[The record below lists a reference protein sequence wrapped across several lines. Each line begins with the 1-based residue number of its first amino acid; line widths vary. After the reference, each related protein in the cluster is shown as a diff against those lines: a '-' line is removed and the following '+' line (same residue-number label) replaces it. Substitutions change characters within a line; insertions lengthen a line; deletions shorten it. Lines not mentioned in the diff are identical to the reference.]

1 MFLRQSVWFRCQM
14 TQENKLQRQP
24 NSPSRH
30 NTLPEQLHWH
40 QESTA
45 GGQIAALPSTLK
57 EQQHIQT
64 LLWIESCPLNQRLQ
78 NHCVWMDFKRLSL
91 TCATRGVKMVV
102 EEKAEEKLTMYMS
115 QPWSNAGCG
124 SGDSSRREPGGPMK
138 AIFSAGTHEHWVK
151 DCPEKQETEANW
163 LGGWEREWS
172 SA

>member
-24 NSPSRH
+24 NSPSR
-30 NTLPEQLHWH
+30 QLHWH